1 MKKHHFSNHII
12 KLTTSLLYILII
24 VLTLND
30 HQSECTATT
39 TTTSN
44 EDGLLKTVKLKHIFH
59 HGSTRFPNLIKRKDF
74 SDFEILAKEQS
85 SGIPFTHT
93 IRAINETSV
102 RPTKQNAINEFRLRS
117 QNEGISTIID
127 WDEEIKLVPDIKDY
141 RTLINLAKM
150 TYNAYLIDNDAI
162 DWYDI
167 GKEYPKNQSFGWEE
181 DGVRGHVFTSQN
193 NELVIIAIK
202 GTSMELNGP
211 TTKRDKIN
219 DNLLFSCCCAK
230 VDRTWSGVCDCH
242 RGNYN
247 CDIDCLQESVDKE
260 SDESLY
266 YKVVLNLFDNMA
278 SEFQDSKVWLIGHSL
293 GGSLA
298 SLLGLTHGLPVV
310 AYEAP
315 GERRAAKKLHLP
327 GPPAVPYELLPIWHI
342 GQTADPI
349 YMGLCNGITSWCYLG
364 GYAMETKCH
373 VGKACVFDVVE
384 KLKWGVSLK
393 THSIKEVIEKILT
406 LWNVTYNFALP
417 ECKHE
422 HECEDCGL
430 WNYS

>member
-1 MKKHHFSNHII
+1 MLVLFKELILLPLKIRDGRDSHYIFKIDVGTDVCEVYIDLAEETFASLGLIAYSN
-12 KLTTSLLYILII
+12 
-24 VLTLND
+24 
-30 HQSECTATT
+30 
-39 TTTSN
+39 
-44 EDGLLKTVKLKHIFH
+44 F
-59 HGSTRFPNLIKRKDF
+59 
-74 SDFEILAKEQS
+74 KES
-85 SGIPFTHT
+85 PDPYLGFTD
-93 IRAINETSV
+93 
-102 RPTKQNAINEFRLRS
+102 L
-117 QNEGISTIID
+117 
-127 WDEEIKLVPDIKDY
+127 
-141 RTLINLAKM
+141 
-150 TYNAYLIDNDAI
+150 
-162 DWYDI
+162 
-167 GKEYPKNQSFGWEE
+167 
-181 DGVRGHVFTSQN
+181 
-193 NELVIIAIK
+193 
-202 GTSMELNGP
+202 
-211 TTKRDKIN
+211 
-219 DNLLFSCCCAK
+219 
-230 VDRTWSGVCDCH
+230 DRTWSGVCDCH

-430 WNYS
+430 WNY

>member
-1 MKKHHFSNHII
+1 
-12 KLTTSLLYILII
+12 
-24 VLTLND
+24 
-30 HQSECTATT
+30 
-39 TTTSN
+39 
-44 EDGLLKTVKLKHIFH
+44 
-59 HGSTRFPNLIKRKDF
+59 
-74 SDFEILAKEQS
+74 
-85 SGIPFTHT
+85 
-93 IRAINETSV
+93 
-102 RPTKQNAINEFRLRS
+102 
-117 QNEGISTIID
+117 
-127 WDEEIKLVPDIKDY
+127 
-141 RTLINLAKM
+141 
-150 TYNAYLIDNDAI
+150 
-162 DWYDI
+162 
-167 GKEYPKNQSFGWEE
+167 
-181 DGVRGHVFTSQN
+181 
-193 NELVIIAIK
+193 
-202 GTSMELNGP
+202 MELNGP

-384 KLKWGVSLK
+384 KLKWGVRYSRKARIYKKHNNSKISCFQITTANISPKLLAASRSVSASYSIMSTISTLK
-393 THSIKEVIEKILT
+393 EEINTWSSSTPSDKISNSIIPLTTINVEDEIHRTAIKIFQQSIDL
-406 LWNVTYNFALP
+406 LINLSNNDD
-417 ECKHE
+417 
-422 HECEDCGL
+422 EDYL
-430 WNYS
+430 HIY